1 MTSTYTE
8 MIEMIANNAGMVWE
22 TDYYPLGGPLPTG
35 SNTALQPEKYQGKEW
50 NPAASFN
57 VYDFGARL
65 YDPALGRWLSQDP
78 LAEKYYPHS
87 PYLFCAGNPMRFVDP
102 TGMLTD
108 DYYNLINGKYLGSD
122 AFGTSPR
129 LIDSGL
135 YSSITGGKTMTKNLS
150 SIERLRDNSTTISV
164 DWNQI
169 EEHAQSVAD
178 LSRESRLEHQAIL
191 VLDREKAKV
200 TSVLGP
206 VGTNSHAEI
215 PHFPA
220 PVTGVSF
227 YDRPGGLIIIG
238 EIHGHPASEK
248 AGMSTEHTMSP
259 DFDVPLAKKMQ
270 IPIYGID
277 AMYGKNRD
285 SMPVHMVTPDGNII
299 RNVRQT
305 IGNNIFSR
313 YPNWGLDA
321 LKFWGRSSFPQ

>member
-1 MTSTYTE
+1 
-8 MIEMIANNAGMVWE
+8 
-22 TDYYPLGGPLPTG
+22 
-35 SNTALQPEKYQGKEW
+35 
-50 NPAASFN
+50 
-57 VYDFGARL
+57 
-65 YDPALGRWLSQDP
+65 
-78 LAEKYYPHS
+78 
-87 PYLFCAGNPMRFVDP
+87 MRFVDP

-277 AMYGKNRD
+277 AMYGKTEILCLFIWLLQ
-285 SMPVHMVTPDGNII
+285 MVILLEMSDRPLGITSSVDTQTGVLMLLSSGGEVPS
-299 RNVRQT
+299 RN
-305 IGNNIFSR
+305 NF
-313 YPNWGLDA
+313 NWI
-321 LKFWGRSSFPQ
+321 